1 MPKRDFNK
9 IAKQKELI
17 MQLQIF
23 HKHVEFTLLF
33 PLRMSFPYQK
43 SFLYF
48 PEFFLR

>member
-9 IAKQKELI
+9 IAKLKELI
-17 MQLQIF
+17 MQFQIF

-33 PLRMSFPYQK
+33 PLRISFPYPK

-48 PEFFLR
+48 LEFF